1 MQFDYWMSVSSCILI
16 WTDSISEQAVSNFW
30 QSILW
35 PAHRLQPQ
43 QGLYSLHGDHPI
55 RWQCCLIYINF
66 CTNVVAEHYPA
77 YVLNMHVAPRLRAI
91 LVSFPDAFSLS
102 GGKYVWWSAYSILVQ
117 VRQDVGALFHF
128 NLTRDVLKITSGIR
142 NSSTCKPAVKNKLS
156 RTWMLTG
163 QFELLV
169 WASLSVP
176 TGRGKSLCYAI
187 LSYVQTNRDLKESA
201 FSISVLSRT
210 LQSSKTKHHSHT

>member
-1 MQFDYWMSVSSCILI
+1 MDAVLTTECLFRPALL
-16 WTDSISEQAVSNFW
+16 SELTAPLSNFW
-30 QSILW
+30 QSTLW
-35 PAHRLQPQ
+35 SAHRLQPQ
-43 QGLYSLHGDHPI
+43 QGLYSLRGDHPI

-102 GGKYVWWSAYSILVQ
+102 GGKYVWWSAYSILVP
-117 VRQDVGALFHF
+117 VRWDVGVLFHF
-128 NLTRDVLKITSGIR
+128 NLTRDVLRITSGIR

-201 FSISVLSRT
+201 FSISVLSWT
-210 LQSSKTKHHSHT
+210 LQSSKTKRHSHT